1 MYRADI
7 RIDTATPFMLQKV
20 KQIRQERVNKQIG
33 LAGRLALVEFFTKKN
48 AEMKSAT
55 STHQGNPKLG
65 HSRPGLFE
73 KFARATSYTAT
84 PSSVTLSVTHPAIRQ
99 RVKGGVIKPVR
110 RKYLTI
116 PARAAAYGKSA
127 REAPVE
133 LEFAMVKDPRRD
145 VMRPALVASG
155 RKSAKRKTSPGLLKS
170 LQKLFKGK
178 QRKRAEPK
186 LTVAQAGVWYW
197 LAKKVTQKA
206 DPSAMIGKDALLGEI
221 RKNLTGYIQ
230 GGASNG

>member
-55 STHQGNPKLG
+55 MTHQGNPKLG

-133 LEFAMVKDPRRD
+133 LKFGFAEDERFG
-145 VMRPALVASG
+145 VMRPALI
-155 RKSAKRKTSPGLLKS
+155 AKQKGNRKTK
-170 LQKLFKGK
+170 
-178 QRKRAEPK
+178 A
-186 LTVAQAGVWYW
+186 VGVWYW
-197 LAKKVTQKA
+197 LAKQVKQKA